1 MRTELSGKIHAINSK
16 RLPARPHPVPVA
28 KLHDADFEELDALM
42 TLAWDCGLAAHN
54 KMAEVERML
63 SEGAVPEGNL
73 AWDALAKKVV
83 PNATRTAK
91 SG

>member
-1 MRTELSGKIHAINSK
+1 
-16 RLPARPHPVPVA
+16 
-28 KLHDADFEELDALM
+28 M